1 MPDDIFIT
9 DTSFRDGQQSRAPY
23 TVDQMVTLYEM
34 LHRLGGPQGKIRQSE
49 FFLYSKKDREAVYR
63 CLELDYEFPEITA
76 WIRANKDDFQLVF
89 HEMGLKETGILV
101 SCSDYHIFKK
111 LKMTR

>member
-1 MPDDIFIT
+1 MEAIEFNYLLNDVKDPNLYRDVYPYDEIPKVTFNHTRVPIRMPDDIFIT

-49 FFLYSKKDREAVYR
+49 FFLY
-63 CLELDYEFPEITA
+63 
-76 WIRANKDDFQLVF
+76 
-89 HEMGLKETGILV
+89 
-101 SCSDYHIFKK
+101 
-111 LKMTR
+111 